1 VAIAT
6 LLDVKTTPALM
17 WVPSM
22 SQHLLVTALIKR
34 EPLDVMLVAQSM
46 ASTLLLGALLGW
58 LAIKLYER
66 EALLG

>member
-1 VAIAT
+1 
-6 LLDVKTTPALM
+6 
-17 WVPSM
+17 M

-46 ASTLLLGALLGW
+46 ASTLLLGALLAW